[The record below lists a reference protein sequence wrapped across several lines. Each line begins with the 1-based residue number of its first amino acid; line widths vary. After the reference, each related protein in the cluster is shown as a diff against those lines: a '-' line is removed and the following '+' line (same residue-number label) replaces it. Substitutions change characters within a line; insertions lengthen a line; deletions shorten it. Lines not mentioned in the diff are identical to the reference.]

1 MTRSRRRLFRISA
14 GVVAV
19 FAAALSSGC
28 ALAGDGIDITLT
40 EDQLQRIVN
49 AVFPLEGA
57 GEAIAVTLSAPALTI
72 PDGSDTI
79 RFGLEIAVSVVLEP
93 GEGPLAE
100 RAEQRREEGAEA
112 NQGAAP
118 EDRRGRA
125 RTKARSKAGAA
136 AGAARG
142 RAGEAVRERTADRD
156 PTLLTGTVAVSSGVR
171 YDNESGSLF
180 LDGVTIEQLDI
191 DQLPQRFNDPVMRA
205 SSAAI
210 SRALQQTPIYEVDD
224 SSFTG
229 RLIDTLLRDIT
240 IEDRTLKVTIGVG
253 S

>member
-1 MTRSRRRLFRISA
+1 MTRFARVAPAVL
-14 GVVAV
+14 AV
-19 FAAALSSGC
+19 FAAALCSGC
-28 ALAGDGIDITLT
+28 ALAGDGINITLT

-57 GEAIAVTLSAPALTI
+57 GDAIAVTLSEPVLTI
-72 PDGSDTI
+72 PNGSDRI
-79 RFGLEIAVSVVLEP
+79 QFGLEIAVSVVLEP
-93 GEGPLAE
+93 GEGPVAE
-100 RAEQRREEGAEA
+100 RAEQRRDERPAA
-112 NQGAAP
+112 NQGADS
-118 EDRRGRA
+118 EGRRDRA
-125 RTKARSKAGAA
+125 RAKARGKVENA
-136 AGAARG
+136 AGVARE
-142 RAGEAVRERTADRD
+142 RASDTVRERTADRD

-210 SRALQQTPIYEVDD
+210 SRALEQNPIYEVDD

-240 IEDRTLKVTIGVG
+240 IEDRTLKVVIGVG
-253 S
+253 